1 MSPMVTV
8 VKTPTFK
15 TVTDRFTNCSPEPAA
30 T

>member
-1 MSPMVTV
+1 MSPVVTV

-15 TVTDRFTNCSPEPAA
+15 TVADRLTNCSPEPAA